1 MKIQK
6 FLLIGAAAAMLA
18 GTASAADVTI
28 NVTGSTAFR
37 AAAVKAIL
45 DSYSSAPT
53 VAYVSSFSGGSQQLF
68 KGTATAINPSGLTYI
83 RTSWNGSSEGVQAL
97 AGSVVTKYIP
107 ITATT
112 SAITGTAAAGSTAA
126 SFTGGT
132 VFDPGTN
139 NANLVTDTPTFAFSD
154 VYQASTPVLSPSFTS
169 NVVGICLF
177 QWVAAQGAV
186 ATTLGSTPQ
195 GMTTQIANKMLAAG
209 SIQLSQFT
217 GNSADNAKNVY
228 LTGRYNGS
236 GTRATELAE
245 VGYGVFNTVVQ
256 YQPTAAVYPA
266 DPTAVAAGSTIRQL
280 NYWPDT
286 GTPNVG
292 TGQVN
297 DDSAGNGGFNGGGDL
312 AKALESIIPSTGT
325 NVNVN
330 GTDIDG
336 ASVGLVGVL
345 GVADAYTASHSFS
358 AVTLPFNGVTF
369 SQAAVENGQ
378 YTFWS
383 NEQIIHGTLSAGATA
398 LVSAITSNLGNA
410 FDFYGVNASPGLATS
425 LMHVSR
431 STDGGLV
438 GP

>member
-107 ITATT
+107 ITALT

-132 VFDPGTN
+132 SFDPGTN

-154 VYQASTPVLSPSFTS
+154 VYQASTPVVSPSFTS
-169 NVVGICLF
+169 DVVGICLF
-177 QWVAAQGAV
+177 QWVAAPGAV
-186 ATTLGSTPQ
+186 ATTLGSTSQ
-195 GMTTQIANKMLAAG
+195 GVTTQIANKLLAAG

-217 GNSADNAKNVY
+217 GNSADNSKNVY

-236 GTRATELAE
+236 GTRATALAE
-245 VGYGVFNTVVQ
+245 AGYGVFNTVVQ
-256 YQPTAAVYPA
+256 YQPTAAVYP
-266 DPTAVAAGSTIRQL
+266 DPATAVAAGTTIRQL

-286 GTPNVG
+286 GTSNLG
-292 TGQVN
+292 GQVN

-312 AKALESIIPSTGT
+312 AKVFESIIPAGGT
-325 NVNVN
+325 NVNVQ
-330 GTDIDG
+330 GTNIDG
-336 ASVGLVGVL
+336 ASVGLVGYL
-345 GVADAYTASHSFS
+345 GVADAYTASHSPYT
-358 AVTLPFNGVTF
+358 AVTLPFNGVTY
-369 SQAAVENGQ
+369 SQTAVENGQ